1 MNNTSIKKN
10 IYPNMYFIV
19 GFCIFFVFVYI
30 FYCVL
35 FSCDLLREHCNKI
48 HKTNYTFEQI
58 IYNCYTNCFKHL
70 YIFKNKRGYQYVSN
84 NEYHDEIS
92 NVPNEQGYFNHNIKW
107 NGVNENFKNSISSET
122 EMIHLS
128 IHEKKYPNDS
138 ISYSND
144 EIEQYIYDKKYI
156 QTETN
161 ISNTI
166 NTVNTM

>member
-10 IYPNMYFIV
+10 IDSNMYFV
-19 GFCIFFVFVYI
+19 VVFCIFFVFVYI

-70 YIFKNKRGYQYVSN
+70 YIFKNKRDYQYVSN

-92 NVPNEQGYFNHNIKW
+92 NVPNVPIEEGYINHNIKW
-107 NGVNENFKNSISSET
+107 NGINNNFKNSISSET
-122 EMIHLS
+122 EMMHLS
-128 IHEKKYPNDS
+128 IHEKKNPNDS

-156 QTETN
+156 HT
-161 ISNTI
+161 
-166 NTVNTM
+166 

>member
-1 MNNTSIKKN
+1 MNHTSIKKN
-10 IYPNMYFIV
+10 IDSNMYFV
-19 GFCIFFVFVYI
+19 VVFCIFFVFVYI

-58 IYNCYTNCFKHL
+58 IYNCYTNCFKQL
-70 YIFKNKRGYQYVSN
+70 YIFKNKKGYQYVSN

-92 NVPNEQGYFNHNIKW
+92 NVPNEEGYINHNIKW
-107 NGVNENFKNSISSET
+107 NGINNNFKNSISSET
-122 EMIHLS
+122 EMMHLS

-144 EIEQYIYDKKYI
+144 EIEQYI
-156 QTETN
+156 
-161 ISNTI
+161 
-166 NTVNTM
+166 